1 MSASH
6 FVQSV
11 RSSDLN
17 SAIILRYPGPSSFD
31 HNASSAFETP
41 LPIVPVFSKATTRYP
56 SFSDGPPPAPTS
68 IQRLSQPV
76 LIASISAGFE
86 KGDFLVREEKGSNIY
101 FDFFEEAF
109 NFICQKGYAQMPK
122 HEEDEYMEVIKCAH
136 RSVPGGCRFNTG
148 RLLMV
153 LKKNLVP
160 VKVSSEDDEEPAGLI
175 MEDGS
180 LSYSEKSNL
189 SSRKKQTKRRSKNK
203 LTQSTNTLPTESD
216 SSESGPSHVPSSAYS
231 SASTSYA
238 DSWE

>member
-6 FVQSV
+6 FVESV

-17 SAIILRYPGPSSFD
+17 TAMVLRYPGPSSFD
-31 HNASSAFETP
+31 HNSSSAFETT
-41 LPIVPVFSKATTRYP
+41 LPIVPAYSKAATCYP
-56 SFSDGPPPAPTS
+56 GFSGGPPPIPIP
-68 IQRLSQPV
+68 IQRLNQPV

-122 HEEDEYMEVIKCAH
+122 HEEDDYMEVIKRAH

-153 LKKNLVP
+153 LKKNLIP
-160 VKVSSEDDEEPAGLI
+160 VKVSSEDDEEPAGPI

-180 LSYSEKSNL
+180 LSYSKDSNL
-189 SSRKKQTKRRSKNK
+189 SSRKRKTNRRIKNK
-203 LTQSTNTLPTESD
+203 LAQSTNTLPTASD
-216 SSESGPSHVPSSAYS
+216 SSDSGPSHVPSSTYS